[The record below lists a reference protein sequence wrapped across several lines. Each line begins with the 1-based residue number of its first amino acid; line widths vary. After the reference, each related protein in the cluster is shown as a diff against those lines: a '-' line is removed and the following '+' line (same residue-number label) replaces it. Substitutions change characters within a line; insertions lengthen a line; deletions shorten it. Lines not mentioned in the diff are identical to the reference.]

1 MAVVEVVAP
10 TLATS
15 LSGNAVTAE
24 RYVEVFADLGH
35 ASTAVDHPG
44 GEADVVVALNA
55 YRSACAIE
63 SAAAGRSLVVVVLTG
78 TDIYRFLRSD
88 PDVVLGALARADR
101 LVGLNDRIGDELEAS
116 YRERLDIIYEGA
128 AHSAINRDV
137 ASTQFAVAVVGHL
150 RNEKDPR
157 TVAAAVRD
165 LPEHSRVV
173 VNHYGAAYTE
183 AWAVWARAEERANR
197 RYRWHGEV
205 PRKSLDSIYSR
216 SHVLVNSS
224 TMEGGANAI
233 SEAVMACLP
242 IIASDIPGNVGV
254 LGETYPGYF
263 PVGDASTLRHA
274 LLDMEQRLDRAAEL
288 ETAVIGLQQRLNGA
302 GERHRWSA
310 LFARLGVR

>member
-1 MAVVEVVAP
+1 MAAIEVVAP
-10 TLATS
+10 TLATA
-15 LSGNAVTAE
+15 LSGNAITAE

-35 ASTAVDHPG
+35 TSTAVDHPG

-55 YRSACAIE
+55 YRSARAIE

-78 TDIYRFLRSD
+78 TDIYRFLPSD
-88 PDVVLGALARADR
+88 PDVVLGALTRADR
-101 LVGLNDRIGDELEAS
+101 IVGLNDRIGDDLEPRHRAL
-116 YRERLDIIYEGA
+116 LDIIYEGA
-128 AHSAINRDV
+128 AQSVVARDG
-137 ASTQFAVAVVGHL
+137 ASTEFAVAVVGHL
-150 RNEKDPR
+150 RDEKDPC

-183 AWAVWARAEERANR
+183 AWAVWARAEESANE

-205 PRKSLDSIYSR
+205 PRKSIHSIYSR

-263 PVGDASTLRHA
+263 PVGDAATLRHA
-274 LLDMEQRLDRAAEL
+274 LLDMERRLARAVEL
-288 ETAVIGLQQRLNGA
+288 ETAVIGLQQKLSVA
-302 GERHRWSA
+302 VERHRWSA